1 MRDVGFTIEERFFL
15 TAQELEYSE
24 VGEEHESV
32 IDRAI
37 ALLYTKLRTKDFE
50 FTDDGTG
57 TLGGRFCHCQRPIGH
72 RCF

>member
-37 ALLYTKLRTKDFE
+37 TLLYTKLRTKDFE
-50 FTDDGTG
+50 FTDEERELLEDA
-57 TLGGRFCHCQRPIGH
+57 FVIVSDQ
-72 RCF
+72 

>member
-1 MRDVGFTIEERFFL
+1 VVTVRDVGFTIEERFFL

-50 FTDDGTG
+50 FTDEERELLEDA
-57 TLGGRFCHCQRPIGH
+57 FVIVSDQ
-72 RCF
+72 

>member
-1 MRDVGFTIEERFFL
+1 MTVRDVGFTIEERFFL

-37 ALLYTKLRTKDFE
+37 ALLYTKLRTRDFE
-50 FTDDGTG
+50 FTDEERELLEDA
-57 TLGGRFCHCQRPIGH
+57 FVIVSDQ
-72 RCF
+72 

>member
-24 VGEEHESV
+24 VGEEHERV

-37 ALLYTKLRTKDFE
+37 AMLYTKLRSKDFE
-50 FTDDGTG
+50 FTDEERELLEDA
-57 TLGGRFCHCQRPIGH
+57 FVIVSDQ
-72 RCF
+72 

>member
-1 MRDVGFTIEERFFL
+1 MVTVRDVGFTIEERFFL

-37 ALLYTKLRTKDFE
+37 ALLYTKLRSRDFE
-50 FTDDGTG
+50 FTDEERELLEDA
-57 TLGGRFCHCQRPIGH
+57 FVIVSDQ
-72 RCF
+72 

>member
-37 ALLYTKLRTKDFE
+37 ALLYTKLRTKDLE
-50 FTDDGTG
+50 FTDEERELLEDA
-57 TLGGRFCHCQRPIGH
+57 FVIVSDQ
-72 RCF
+72 

>member
-1 MRDVGFTIEERFFL
+1 MVTVRDVGFTIEERFFL

-50 FTDDGTG
+50 FTDEERELLEDA
-57 TLGGRFCHCQRPIGH
+57 FVIVSDQ
-72 RCF
+72 

>member
-37 ALLYTKLRTKDFE
+37 ALLYTKIRTKDFE
-50 FTDDGTG
+50 FTDEERELLEDA
-57 TLGGRFCHCQRPIGH
+57 FVIVSDQ
-72 RCF
+72 

>member
-32 IDRAI
+32 IDNAI
-37 ALLYTKLRTKDFE
+37 SLLYTKLRTRDFE
-50 FTDDGTG
+50 FTDDERE
-57 TLGGRFCHCQRPIGH
+57 LLEDAFVIVSDQ
-72 RCF
+72 

>member
-24 VGEEHESV
+24 VAEEHESV

-37 ALLYTKLRTKDFE
+37 ALLYTKLRTRDFE
-50 FTDDGTG
+50 FTDEERELLEDA
-57 TLGGRFCHCQRPIGH
+57 FVIVSNQ
-72 RCF
+72 

>member
-1 MRDVGFTIEERFFL
+1 VVTVRDVGFTIEERFFL

-37 ALLYTKLRTKDFE
+37 AMLYTKLRSKDFE
-50 FTDDGTG
+50 FTDEERELLEDA
-57 TLGGRFCHCQRPIGH
+57 FVIVSNQ
-72 RCF
+72 

>member
-24 VGEEHESV
+24 VREEHESV

-50 FTDDGTG
+50 FTDDERE
-57 TLGGRFCHCQRPIGH
+57 LLEDAFVIVSDQ
-72 RCF
+72 

>member
-32 IDRAI
+32 IDNAI
-37 ALLYTKLRTKDFE
+37 SLLYTKLRTRDFE
-50 FTDDGTG
+50 FTDEERELLEDA
-57 TLGGRFCHCQRPIGH
+57 FVIVSDQ
-72 RCF
+72 

>member
-32 IDRAI
+32 IDKAI
-37 ALLYTKLRTKDFE
+37 SLLYTKLRTRDFE
-50 FTDDGTG
+50 FTDDERE
-57 TLGGRFCHCQRPIGH
+57 LLEDAFVIVSEQ
-72 RCF
+72 

>member
-1 MRDVGFTIEERFFL
+1 MVTVRDVGFTIEERFFL

-37 ALLYTKLRTKDFE
+37 ALLYTKLRTRDFE
-50 FTDDGTG
+50 FTDEERELLEDA
-57 TLGGRFCHCQRPIGH
+57 FVIVSDQ
-72 RCF
+72 

>member
-1 MRDVGFTIEERFFL
+1 MRDVGFTIEERFYL

-37 ALLYTKLRTKDFE
+37 ALLYAKFRTRDFE
-50 FTDDGTG
+50 FTDEERELLEDA
-57 TLGGRFCHCQRPIGH
+57 FVIVSDQ
-72 RCF
+72 

>member
-37 ALLYTKLRTKDFE
+37 ALLYTKLRTRDFE
-50 FTDDGTG
+50 FTDEERELLEDA
-57 TLGGRFCHCQRPIGH
+57 FCIVSNQ
-72 RCF
+72 

>member
-24 VGEEHESV
+24 VGEEHESA

-37 ALLYTKLRTKDFE
+37 AMLYTKLRTKDFE
-50 FTDDGTG
+50 FTDEERELLEDA
-57 TLGGRFCHCQRPIGH
+57 FVIVSDQ
-72 RCF
+72 

>member
-1 MRDVGFTIEERFFL
+1 MRDVGFTIEERFYL

-37 ALLYTKLRTKDFE
+37 TLLYTKLRTKDFE
-50 FTDDGTG
+50 FTDEERELLEDA
-57 TLGGRFCHCQRPIGH
+57 FVIVSDQ
-72 RCF
+72 

>member
-24 VGEEHESV
+24 VGEEHESG

-50 FTDDGTG
+50 FTDDERE
-57 TLGGRFCHCQRPIGH
+57 LLEDAFVIVSDQ
-72 RCF
+72 

>member
-32 IDRAI
+32 IDNAI
-37 ALLYTKLRTKDFE
+37 SLLYTKLRTRDFE
-50 FTDDGTG
+50 FTDDERE
-57 TLGGRFCHCQRPIGH
+57 LLEDAFVIVSEQ
-72 RCF
+72 

>member
-37 ALLYTKLRTKDFE
+37 ALLYMKLRTRDFE
-50 FTDDGTG
+50 FTDEERELLEDA
-57 TLGGRFCHCQRPIGH
+57 FVIVSDQ
-72 RCF
+72 

>member
-24 VGEEHESV
+24 VGEAHESV

-37 ALLYTKLRTKDFE
+37 ALLYTKLRTRDFE
-50 FTDDGTG
+50 FTDDERE
-57 TLGGRFCHCQRPIGH
+57 LLEDAFVIVSDQ
-72 RCF
+72 